1 MFKEPL
7 MSEPTLYERLGG
19 AYSIATAVDY
29 LVDRLQTNATLNKA
43 NPKVDEFHTQKY
55 RAGYKFM
62 VTAWSIE
69 ASGGPKCYPG
79 RDMFESHKDLGLTD
93 YEFDVTAHEI
103 RNTLYQLGVPQ
114 REVIEFMDIIE
125 SYRSQVIAQA

>member
-1 MFKEPL
+1 

-19 AYSIATAVDY
+19 AYAIATAVDY
-29 LVDRLQTNATLNKA
+29 LVDRLQTNATLNNA
-43 NPKVDEFHTQKY
+43 NPKVDQFHTQKY

-93 YEFDVTAHEI
+93 HEFDVTAHEI

-114 REVIEFMDIIE
+114 HEVSEFMGIIE
-125 SYRSQVIAQA
+125 SYRSKVIAQL

>member
-1 MFKEPL
+1 
-7 MSEPTLYERLGG
+7 MSEASLYERLGG
-19 AYSIATAVDY
+19 AYAIASAVDL
-29 LVDRLQTNATLNKA
+29 LVDRLHSNATLNKA
-43 NPKVDEFHTQKY
+43 NDKVADFHSERY

-79 RDMFESHKDLGLTD
+79 RDMFESHKHLGLSG

-103 RNTLYQLGVPQ
+103 KNTLFSLGVPQ
-114 REVIEFMDIIE
+114 KETEEFMGIIE
-125 SYRSQVIAQA
+125 HYRPMVVKP